1 MPNRLDHFMYA
12 GADLDKLV
20 STFESLSGLA
30 ADLGGSHPGMG
41 TRNAL
46 ASLGADVYLELI
58 APDPKQRLAGTL
70 GDLFRTFGQPRI
82 FAYMIR
88 AHDLDRLQALIAEAG
103 IESDLIEASR
113 NTPTGATLTWRLL
126 LPRDN
131 PFGEHLPKFIDWM
144 GTTHPATTSAK
155 GCELAAFEIGHPE
168 AARLGAILRTLDVD
182 VPLVRVDRPYFRAQL
197 RTPKGPLVLVA
208 GN

>member
-12 GADLDKLV
+12 GADLDKLI
-20 STFESLSGLA
+20 STFESLSGLTA
-30 ADLGGSHPGMG
+30 SRGGSHPGMG

-58 APDPKQRLAGTL
+58 APDPKQQLARTL
-70 GDLFRTFGQPRI
+70 GDLFRTFGRPRI

-88 AHDLDRLQALIAEAG
+88 AQDLERLKGLMAKAG
-103 IESDLIEASR
+103 IESELIEASR
-113 NTPTGATLTWRLL
+113 NMPSGTTLTWRLL
-126 LPRDN
+126 LPRAN
-131 PFGEHLPKFIDWM
+131 PFGEHMPKFIDWM
-144 GTTHPATTSAK
+144 GTTHPATSSVK

-168 AARLGAILRTLDVD
+168 AGRLGTILGALDVD
-182 VPLVRVDRPYFRAQL
+182 VPLVRADRPCFRAQL
-197 RTPKGPLVLVA
+197 RTPKGPLALT

>member
-12 GADLDKLV
+12 GADLDTLV

-30 ADLGGSHPGMG
+30 AGRGGSHPGMG

-58 APDPKQRLAGTL
+58 APDPKQQFAGTL
-70 GDLFRTFGQPRI
+70 GEQFQTFRQPRI

-88 AHDLDRLQALIAEAG
+88 AQDLERLQGLMAKAG

-126 LPRDN
+126 LPRSN
-131 PFGEHLPKFIDWM
+131 PFGEHTPKFIDWM

-168 AARLGAILRTLDVD
+168 AGCLGTILRTLDVD
-182 VPLVRVDRPYFRAQL
+182 VPLVRADRPYFRAHL
-197 RTPKGPLVLVA
+197 RTPKGPLVLT

>member
-1 MPNRLDHFMYA
+1 MANCLDHFMYA
-12 GADLDKLV
+12 GADLDKLA
-20 STFESLSGLA
+20 SAFESLSGLA
-30 ADLGGSHPGMG
+30 AGRGGSHPGRG

-58 APDPKQRLAGTL
+58 APDPKQQLAGAL
-70 GDLFRTFGQPRI
+70 GEQFQTFRQPRI

-88 AHDLDRLQALIAEAG
+88 AQDLECLQRLMAKDG

-126 LPRDN
+126 LPRSN
-131 PFGEHLPKFIDWM
+131 PFGEHTPKFIDWM

-168 AARLGAILRTLDVD
+168 AGCLGTILRTLDVD
-182 VPLVRVDRPYFRAQL
+182 MPLVRADRPYFRAHL
-197 RTPKGPLVLVA
+197 RTPKGPLVLT